1 MNVNFYSNAGAEK
14 INLPSVYLLKSTQCE
29 KERVWNMLNK

>member
-29 KERVWNMLNK
+29 ERVWNMLNK